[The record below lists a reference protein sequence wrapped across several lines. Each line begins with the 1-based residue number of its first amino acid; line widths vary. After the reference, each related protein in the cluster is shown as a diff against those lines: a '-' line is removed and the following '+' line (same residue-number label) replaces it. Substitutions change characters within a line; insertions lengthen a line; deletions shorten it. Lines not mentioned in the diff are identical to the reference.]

1 MIMCS
6 TIASFEDAMNTEEF
20 NSIFW
25 LTVIGA
31 ILGFGGVVLQACLKS
46 RCSKVK
52 VCGLECERPESA
64 NAYDVDLDVPEFS
77 SP

>member
-1 MIMCS
+1 MD
-6 TIASFEDAMNTEEF
+6 TTEF
-20 NSIFW
+20 NAIFW

-31 ILGFGGVVLQACLKS
+31 FLGFGGLVLQACLKS
-46 RCSKVK
+46 RCSKIK

-64 NAYDVDLDVPEFS
+64 NAYDVDLDVPEFN